1 MKAKTMS
8 RNTSVILGEYFD
20 EFIKKEI
27 ESGRYKS
34 ASEVIRSGLRILE
47 EEKHKIE
54 LINEALVT
62 GEKSGK
68 PKKFDNESF
77 KKRMK
82 KKLKADA

>member
-1 MKAKTMS
+1 MS
-8 RNTSVILGEYFD
+8 RNTSVILGDHFD

-47 EEKHKIE
+47 AEKRKIE
-54 LINEALVT
+54 LINEALAI

-68 PKKFDNESF
+68 PESFDNEKF
-77 KKRMK
+77 KARMK
-82 KKLKADA
+82 KKLKENA